1 MEYPSLPFFFGR
13 VFGNNQFKIVGQASA
28 TYQPRDIM
36 IVLDYSASMNDDSE
50 FTAIPKLGRSEVEAN
65 LLEIYGQLGSPVYGN
80 MTFAP
85 QFATVPGVPQTD
97 AQQIPHVTVQ
107 YQGTKVYV
115 TSTKPLI
122 QVRLEFS
129 SGSQNI
135 LTSGMSGTYQ
145 GTGSHSGKTITKVYV
160 KSWNNA
166 LVLGT
171 YGEYFN
177 FTSTGIKATLKK
189 GLGLTSVTYPYASG
203 SWDEF
208 ITWAISSTEQNH
220 TSGGYRYKFGY
231 MNWIVWMLEDKS
243 AYSQTAD
250 LWKVRAEPMAALK
263 SSVGVFMDF
272 IQAVDTQDQVGLA
285 VYNAADGQG
294 KLELELTPDYEPIAE
309 NVSTKQAGHYH
320 MYTNIGA
327 GLHQAR
333 LEIEENARPN
343 SARMI
348 VLMTDGVANWF
359 DGPNQED
366 EAGEYLLEEANACAT
381 AMIPVICISL
391 GSAADA
397 EIMQQVANITNGKH
411 YNVPGGASQEDYYD
425 QLYDV
430 FEEIAAARPLRIV
443 D

>member
-1 MEYPSLPFFFGR
+1 M
-13 VFGNNQFKIVGQASA
+13 Q
-28 TYQPRDIM
+28 
-36 IVLDYSASMNDDSE
+36 
-50 FTAIPKLGRSEVEAN
+50 
-65 LLEIYGQLGSPVYGN
+65 EIYGQLGSPVYGN

-85 QFATVPGVPQTD
+85 QFSTVPGVPLNA
-97 AQQIPHVTVQ
+97 AQEVPHVTVQ

-115 TSTKPLI
+115 TSTHNI
-122 QVRLEFS
+122 SQVRLKFGS
-129 SGSQNI
+129 SSQNI
-135 LTSGMSGTYQ
+135 ATSGTSGTYQ
-145 GTGSHSGKTITKVYV
+145 GSSSNAGKTITEVWV
-160 KSWNNA
+160 KSWNNH
-166 LVLGT
+166 LVYGT
-171 YGEYFN
+171 NGEYFN
-177 FTSTGIKATLKK
+177 FTSSGIKATLKK

-263 SSVGVFMDF
+263 SSVEVFMDF

-285 VYNAADGQG
+285 VYNATNGQG
-294 KLELELTPDYEPIAE
+294 KLELELTADYEPIAA

-327 GLHQAR
+327 GLHEAR

-359 DGPNQED
+359 DGPNQEE
-366 EAGEYLLEEANACAT
+366 EAGEYLLEEANACAN

-397 EIMQQVANITNGKH
+397 DIMQQVANITNGKH